1 MGNIRAYLLRRRELC
16 AYVIAGVIVTGVNYT
31 IYSILTVFCGLGISV
46 SNISAWAVSV
56 FVAFLLNKAFVFQK
70 QDWSFKTMFHEGKF
84 CKKIKEFRTGQL
96 CNLSCER

>member
-56 FVAFLLNKAFVFQK
+56 FVAFLLNYAYWPELPDCRWRVVL
-70 QDWSFKTMFHEGKF
+70 
-84 CKKIKEFRTGQL
+84 RQL
-96 CNLSCER
+96 PDR